1 MEEKEGM
8 EEMEGI
14 IQVSNKTSL
23 KKKDTY
29 THFGFMKDNKIYF
42 T

>member
-1 MEEKEGM
+1 M

-23 KKKDTY
+23 KKKHAY